1 MVLSKLL
8 RYILTFVK
16 VLIMKCTDLQNFPEF
31 WMNSVIKKGTI
42 CVVAFMLT
50 S

>member
-31 WMNSVIKKGTI
+31 WMNSVKKGTI
-42 CVVAFMLT
+42 CVVGFMLT